1 MKNYLYTVLA
11 IIIGTILLLIL
22 NQQKTDEIR
31 GIS

>member
-11 IIIGTILLLIL
+11 IIIGTILLLVL
-22 NQQKTDEIR
+22 NQQKIDEIP